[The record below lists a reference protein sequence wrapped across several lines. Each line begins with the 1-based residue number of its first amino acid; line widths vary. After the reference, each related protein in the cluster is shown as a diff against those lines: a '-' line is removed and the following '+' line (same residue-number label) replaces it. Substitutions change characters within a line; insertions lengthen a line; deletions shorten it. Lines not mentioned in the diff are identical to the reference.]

1 MKRRETI
8 LRVGTALMAGIALVI
23 PAPSFAAGAITN
35 YSFAGTPDVIITE
48 VQTSSKNG
56 SSEEFI
62 ELFNNTGG
70 DIDLADSAHAGKD
83 AWKIQYFSKT
93 KLPALLAA
101 SSQAAGWVSPFRTIA
116 LSGVVSAGDYYVL
129 AADGYVPGSIEPD
142 QTYTGTLSDDGGA
155 LQLVD
160 SSITVSTTLVTVH
173 DRLAWSGDTTL
184 PPSPV
189 LYSAPGSGPS
199 LQRLPNNDSAYVNA
213 DATLTTFTAA
223 ANISPKNPWTPPVV
237 TDPTPADPGTTPP
250 GDNGSPTGDATATP
264 PHNGSSNGPLAP
276 VLTELL
282 PNPSSPQ
289 TDEVDEYIELYNP
302 NSTPFNL
309 KGYTLETGQTT
320 LHDFTFTSDTVLAPN
335 SYQPFYS
342 AETRLSLSNIGG
354 QARLFDANVT
364 KVSETSVYSNA
375 SDGMAWAL
383 DGVDGTW
390 KWTMASTPGAANLI
404 LVPAV
409 ATKKVVVKAAAKS
422 IKKTAVKGVST
433 TKTKK
438 ASTVKR
444 LKKPKSKSK
453 AKLAKS
459 TAAATSTVRAPAPIH
474 AGLLAAVAA
483 LAVGY
488 VVYEYRHDLA
498 NRIYQFRTNR
508 AARRAAGK

>member
-1 MKRRETI
+1 MKRREAI
-8 LRVGTALMAGIALVI
+8 LRVGNVLVLAAILMLPVHSLAATATTSYVF
-23 PAPSFAAGAITN
+23 AP
-35 YSFAGTPDVIITE
+35 TPDVIITE
-48 VQTSSKNG
+48 LQTSTKHG
-56 SSEEFI
+56 AGQEFV
-62 ELFNNTGG
+62 ELYNNTNS
-70 DIDLADSAHAGKD
+70 DIDLADSAHAGKG
-83 AWKIQYFSKT
+83 AWKLQYFSKT

-116 LSGVVSAGDYYVL
+116 LSGVIPAGDYYVL
-129 AADGYVPGSIEPD
+129 AGDGYVPGSIEPD

-160 SSITVSTTLVTVH
+160 SSITGSTTLVTVH

-184 PPSPV
+184 APNAV

-199 LQRLPNNDSAYVNA
+199 LQRLPNNNSAYINA
-213 DATLTTFTAA
+213 DATMTTFTAA
-223 ANISPKNPWTPPVV
+223 ANISPKNPWTPPAEA
-237 TDPTPADPGTTPP
+237 DPISTDPGTTPI
-250 GDNGSPTGDATATP
+250 GEGGLPTGDGTATP
-264 PHNGSSNGPLAP
+264 PQNGSSNGPLAL

-282 PNPSSPQ
+282 PNPASPQ
-289 TDEVDEYIELYNP
+289 TDESDEYIELYNP

-309 KGYTLETGQTT
+309 KGYTLETGETT
-320 LHDFTFTSDTVLAPN
+320 LHDFTFTGDTVLAPN

-342 AETRLSLSNIGG
+342 VETRLSLSNIGG
-354 QARLFDANVT
+354 QARLLDTKGT

-383 DGVDGTW
+383 DEVDGTW
-390 KWTMASTPGAANLI
+390 KWTTASTPGAANLI
-404 LVPAV
+404 LVAAV
-409 ATKKVVVKAAAKS
+409 ATKKVVVRAAAVKS

-438 ASTVKR
+438 APTV
-444 LKKPKSKSK
+444 KKPKAKSK

-459 TAAATSTVRAPAPIH
+459 TVTANSAARAPAPIH
-474 AGLLAAVAA
+474 PGLLAAVAA

-488 VVYEYRHDLA
+488 GVYEYRHDLA